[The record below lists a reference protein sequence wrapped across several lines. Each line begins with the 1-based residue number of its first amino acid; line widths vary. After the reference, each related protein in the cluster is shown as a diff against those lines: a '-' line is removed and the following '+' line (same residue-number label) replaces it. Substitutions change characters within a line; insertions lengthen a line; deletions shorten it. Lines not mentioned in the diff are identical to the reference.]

1 MHFGETKP
9 IGGVSDR
16 AHSHPVLPAKAA
28 THDLRRWSWVP
39 GSPPLARGRPGRRSD
54 GCREEPT
61 CTCGRRGSIVC
72 GLLFTMKI
80 PTQACEPF
88 ASAAV
93 NAQHRHPSL
102 PGLTPQVGFTR
113 LAAYN
118 VSQLGQ
124 ARVACNPSSS
134 KKVFAKTDGP
144 PGQARGRREPAE
156 STGCACL
163 LFSSC
168 YVLLFGGHQLRETG
182 ARSSP
187 FPVLFRCVTSKT
199 RGGRFYP
206 RSCFSPVIY
215 RSRSGMLCL
224 KQVRRLSARGYLPG
238 RAFAL
243 RSGAAS
249 GVRLPSTSTAACSQ
263 VRAISSKTW
272 RCRCDLVSPA
282 QRKHSCANSRN
293 SAGDAGMRAPAS
305 E

>member
-1 MHFGETKP
+1 MDYQHGSATSRELGRRYCALAHPNSGLPEFGQCKTRPKSDKSDFGWARAREATAARFGQTKP
-9 IGGVSDR
+9 RD
-16 AHSHPVLPAKAA
+16 
-28 THDLRRWSWVP
+28 
-39 GSPPLARGRPGRRSD
+39 GRP
-54 GCREEPT
+54 REEPT

-156 STGCACL
+156 SAGCACL

-168 YVLLFGGHQLRETG
+168 CVLLFGGHQRRETG

-187 FPVLFRCVTSKT
+187 FPVLFRRVTGKT

-215 RSRSGMLCL
+215 RSRSEHVVLEAG
-224 KQVRRLSARGYLPG
+224 QAR
-238 RAFAL
+238 
-243 RSGAAS
+243 
-249 GVRLPSTSTAACSQ
+249 
-263 VRAISSKTW
+263 VRAVIFLAALL
-272 RCRCDLVSPA
+272 RCAAVLLR
-282 QRKHSCANSRN
+282 
-293 SAGDAGMRAPAS
+293 